1 MRVEDYIR
9 LKGSSKVSIV
19 KETVIR
25 KEVKDSDNNILQ
37 PREERDVIYIKQ
49 KKWNPE
55 TGEAFEDSKVE
66 ITLDYYEKELAFVND
81 EITSCTNKKTGLEK
95 IIEDIKAL

>member
-19 KETVIR
+19 KETVI
-25 KEVKDSDNNILQ
+25 KEEIKDSDNNILEQ
-37 PREERDVIYIKQ
+37 REERDVIYIKQ
-49 KKWNPE
+49 KKWNPD

-66 ITLDYYEKELAFVND
+66 ITLDYYESELAFVND
-81 EITSCTNKKTGLEK
+81 EITSCTNKKTALEK

>member
-25 KEVKDSDNNILQ
+25 KEVKDSDNNILE

-55 TGEAFEDSKVE
+55 TGESFEDSKVE

>member
-9 LKGSSKVSIV
+9 LKGLSKVSIV

-25 KEVKDSDNNILQ
+25 EEVKDSDNNILE